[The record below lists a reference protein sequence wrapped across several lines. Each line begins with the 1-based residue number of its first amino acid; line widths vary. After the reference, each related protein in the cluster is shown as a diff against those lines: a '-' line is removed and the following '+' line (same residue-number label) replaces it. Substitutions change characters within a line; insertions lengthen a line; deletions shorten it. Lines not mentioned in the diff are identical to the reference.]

1 MSWPQNRYP
10 FQQSGQLGLWVKI
23 LLAATAVFGLIN
35 SLTLQDR
42 LRSATFIITTD
53 PSGRSSGTQFSRI
66 SSPFS
71 SVGSLFG
78 LATIVLWLIWQH
90 RVTTNVWAQGIPI
103 ATSPGWAIGWW
114 FIPFVNLVMPAV
126 AVQRVYRA
134 SAPEKHSAW
143 LVAGWWLAWLGP
155 AIVVIP
161 VVISKFLSPI
171 IDGATRANNT
181 QLPTVID
188 LSGAMHSIAPWFV
201 IVSAFQ
207 VMSAL
212 FAIMIVSGIDRAQE
226 QMQPAMMA
234 AAPPQIPTRP
244 DLGF

>member
-10 FQQSGQLGLWVKI
+10 FQPPGQLGLWVKI
-23 LLAATAVFGLIN
+23 LLAATTVFGLIN

-42 LRSATFIITTD
+42 LRSATFVITID
-53 PSGRSSGTQFSRI
+53 PSGRSSATQFSRI

-71 SVGSLFG
+71 SVDSLFG
-78 LATIVLWLIWQH
+78 LATIVVWLIWQH
-90 RVTTNVWAQGIPI
+90 RVTTNVWAKGIPI

-114 FIPFVNLVMPAV
+114 FVPFVNLVMPAV

-143 LVAGWWLAWLGP
+143 LVAGWWLGWLGP
-155 AIVVIP
+155 VFVAFP
-161 VVISKFLSPI
+161 VAASKFLSPI
-171 IDGATRANNT
+171 IHGATKANNT

-188 LSGAMHSIAPWFV
+188 LSSAMHSIAPWFV
-201 IVSAFQ
+201 FVSAFQ
-207 VMSAL
+207 VVSAL
-212 FAIMIVSGIDRAQE
+212 FAIMIVSGIDKAQ
-226 QMQPAMMA
+226 QTMQGQ
-234 AAPPQIPTRP
+234 APPMLAPVPARP